1 MRERAPTRLLTS
13 HYGVVADPEEG
24 FARGEERMRVWA
36 ETVRARLVRE
46 PGTTVDALER
56 ELVVQARAEYEH
68 DSGLPFDIGRYDAIG
83 SIRMNAEGL
92 ARYWRKRWE
101 LEAPSA

>member
-1 MRERAPTRLLTS
+1 MRERRPTRLLAS
-13 HYGVVADPEEG
+13 HFGVVADPDEG
-24 FARGEERMRVWA
+24 FARGAERIRAWA
-36 ETVRARLVRE
+36 ETVRSRLARE
-46 PGTTVDALER
+46 PGTNTDALER
-56 ELVVQARAEYEH
+56 ELVVQARREYES

-101 LEAPSA
+101 REAAST

>member
-1 MRERAPTRLLTS
+1 VLLAS
-13 HYGVVADPEEG
+13 HFGVVGDPEEG
-24 FARGEERMRVWA
+24 FARGADRIRAWA
-36 ETVRARLVRE
+36 EAVRARLARE
-46 PGTTVDALER
+46 PGTPMDALER
-56 ELVVQARAEYEH
+56 ELVAQAQTEYES

-101 LEAPSA
+101 REGSSA